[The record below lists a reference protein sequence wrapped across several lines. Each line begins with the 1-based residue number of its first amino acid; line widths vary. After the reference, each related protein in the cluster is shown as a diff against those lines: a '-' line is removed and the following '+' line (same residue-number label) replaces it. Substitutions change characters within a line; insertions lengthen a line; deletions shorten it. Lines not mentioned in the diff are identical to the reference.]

1 MPDGNTEARILLAL
15 QALQNDPKLKIR
27 RAAEIYNVTRMTL
40 WRRQK
45 GILATRDTI
54 PKSRQLSN
62 LEEQIIVEFILDLD
76 SRGFPPRLRFV
87 EEMANSLQ
95 RSQQVKSRQAR
106 PLACLDL
113 IT

>member
-45 GILATRDTI
+45 GILVLNG
-54 PKSRQLSN
+54 SRA
-62 LEEQIIVEFILDLD
+62 
-76 SRGFPPRLRFV
+76 P
-87 EEMANSLQ
+87 
-95 RSQQVKSRQAR
+95 
-106 PLACLDL
+106 
-113 IT
+113 